1 MVRLMEFT
9 RARPYTVN
17 TLHVSILLKQ
27 VRHNNIR
34 ISYIYYK
41 FPFTRP
47 QNTARSKNGSE
58 GNSLQ
63 AGPGRVTLRA
73 RVRNV
78 PIMVPGS
85 RNSPRRSPSRLS
97 LDSD

>member
-1 MVRLMEFT
+1 MIRLMGFT

-34 ISYIYYK
+34 ISTFITN
-41 FPFTRP
+41 FLFTRP

-58 GNSLQ
+58 GIVSRL
-63 AGPGRVTLRA
+63 GPGE
-73 RVRNV
+73 
-78 PIMVPGS
+78 
-85 RNSPRRSPSRLS
+85 
-97 LDSD
+97 

>member
-1 MVRLMEFT
+1 MIRLMGFT

-58 GNSLQ
+58 GI
-63 AGPGRVTLRA
+63 V
-73 RVRNV
+73 
-78 PIMVPGS
+78 
-85 RNSPRRSPSRLS
+85 SRLARES
-97 LDSD
+97 DSESPGEKCSNNGARIQK